1 MKKIITIVLLSLSC
15 FYCSAQELQTTKKEN
30 IYTVIP
36 NVENLFVL
44 MNCTLDQFESTMK
57 KALLQQSEGG
67 ICVTGT
73 AEELWLHI
81 GTENPWTLILL
92 MLKLIGS
99 HILLVIRITRA

>member
-44 MNCTLDQFESTMK
+44 K
-57 KALLQQSEGG
+57 
-67 ICVTGT
+67 GT

>member
-1 MKKIITIVLLSLSC
+1 MRFYRTSSMKKIITIVLLSLSC

-57 KALLQQSEGG
+57 KYKYYERNRTIQGNHQ
-67 ICVTGT
+67 
-73 AEELWLHI
+73 EL
-81 GTENPWTLILL
+81 
-92 MLKLIGS
+92 S
-99 HILLVIRITRA
+99 